1 MRIAVQLSDTAAR
14 SLRAPATARETPRD
28 DPLANL
34 ARELHVSLEPTHP
47 DSPDPTLRTWYSVDV
62 PDEATAHSVAT
73 QLLRRPEVVA
83 AYVKPPDALP

>member
-1 MRIAVQLSDTAAR
+1 MRITVQLSDMAAR
-14 SLRAPATARETPRD
+14 SLGAPAREPRRD
-28 DPLANL
+28 DPLSTL

-73 QLLRRPEVVA
+73 QLRRRPEVVA
-83 AYVKPPDALP
+83 AFVKPPDAMP

>member
-1 MRIAVQLSDTAAR
+1 MRIAVQLSETAAR
-14 SLRAPATARETPRD
+14 SLHAPARGPAGHDAITT
-28 DPLANL
+28 L

-47 DSPDPTLRTWYSVDV
+47 DSPDPTLRAWYSVDI
-62 PDEATAHSVAT
+62 PDEATAQAVAT